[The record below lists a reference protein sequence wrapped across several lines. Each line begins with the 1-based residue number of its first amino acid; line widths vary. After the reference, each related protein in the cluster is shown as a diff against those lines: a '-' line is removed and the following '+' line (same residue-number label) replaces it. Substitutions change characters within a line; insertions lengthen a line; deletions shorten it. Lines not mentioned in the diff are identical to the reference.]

1 MDLYSRKQRWK
12 FILGLIAVLIVAA
25 SLWYSNNIVSKIR
38 EEERNKVQLWAEA
51 VQSRAKL
58 VNYTNALFDRLREEE
73 RKKVELWAE
82 AMVRL
87 VSDYNNVTPFY
98 LKIVADNTTVPVVIT
113 DENGI
118 VKFKRNL
125 DPEVS
130 ENDSLLQ
137 QEVKVMSR
145 MHDSIPI
152 IVYQNE
158 KQYLYYKDSKIV
170 TDLEESMERV
180 IRSFISETVM
190 NNASVPVIFTDSS
203 KTRLI
208 ESGNVDT
215 SAVNSPSKLQERIQQ
230 MAAENTPIQVELG
243 DGKISY
249 IFYEGSPVIK
259 QLAYFPYIQLLTIG
273 LFLLFSYLLFS
284 TFRNA
289 EQNQVWVGMAKE
301 TAHQLGT
308 PLSSLMAWIEIL
320 KSKGVEVDAM
330 DEMAKDT
337 DRLQIITER
346 FSKIGSAPE
355 LKPEKLYHILRGTV
369 LYLRP
374 RMPKKAKI
382 DVAIPDNV
390 DLKVPMNRALFSWV
404 IENLIRNAID
414 AMEGAGEVI
423 ISIDEEGDSVHIDIE
438 DNGKGIP
445 TSQHLRVFQPGF
457 TTKKRGWGLGLSLT
471 KRIIENY
478 HGGRIFVKRSVP
490 NVGTTFRIT
499 LSAQ

>member
-12 FILGLIAVLIVAA
+12 FVLGLIAVLIVVA
-25 SLWYSNNIVSKIR
+25 SLWYSNSIVSKIR

-51 VQSRAKL
+51 VQSRAQL

-87 VSDYNNVTPFY
+87 VTDNTSVAPFY
-98 LKIVADNTTVPVVIT
+98 LKIVANNTTVPVVIT
-113 DENGI
+113 DQFGA

-125 DPEVS
+125 DPEVA
-130 ENDSLLQ
+130 ENDSLLRK
-137 QEVKVMSR
+137 EVEIMAA

-152 IVYQNE
+152 VVYQNE
-158 KQYLYYKDSKIV
+158 KQFLYYKDSKIV

-190 NNASVPVIFTDSS
+190 NNAAVPVLFTDSS
-203 KTRLI
+203 KTFLI

-215 SAVNSPSKLQERIQQ
+215 NKVNTPERLRARIDQ
-230 MAAENTPIQVELG
+230 MSEENAPIQVQLG
-243 DGKISY
+243 DGNTSY

-259 QLAYFPYIQLLTIG
+259 QLAYFPYVQLLTIG

-284 TFRNA
+284 MFRNA

-308 PLSSLMAWIEIL
+308 PLSSLMAWIEML
-320 KSKGVEVDAM
+320 KAKGFEQDALQ
-330 DEMAKDT
+330 EMGKDT
-337 DRLQIITER
+337 DRLQVITER

-355 LKPEKLYHILRGTV
+355 LHPEKLYHTLRATV

-374 RMPKKAKI
+374 RMPQKAI
-382 DVAIPDNV
+382 IEV
-390 DLKVPMNRALFSWV
+390 DKPEDLDITVLMNRALFSWV

-414 AMEGAGEVI
+414 AMEGEGHVNIRI
-423 ISIDEEGDSVHIDIE
+423 IQESDTVHIDVE
-438 DNGKGIP
+438 DTGKGIP
-445 TSQHLRVFQPGF
+445 SSQHLRVFQPGF

-478 HGGRIFVKRSVP
+478 HGGRIFVKSSAP
-490 NVGTTFRIT
+490 GEGTTFRIS
-499 LSAQ
+499 LPD